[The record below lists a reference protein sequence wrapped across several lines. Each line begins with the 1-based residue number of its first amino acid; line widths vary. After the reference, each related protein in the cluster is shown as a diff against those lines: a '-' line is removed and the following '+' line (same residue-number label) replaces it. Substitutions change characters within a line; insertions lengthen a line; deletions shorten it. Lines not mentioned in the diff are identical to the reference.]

1 MRLNK
6 RRSKKALVKYG
17 TKYFYTVIQGF
28 NVTGLFGFREWNYLY
43 HSFLK
48 EKHETREIL
57 TRETKVTRFEPDPP
71 QFISLM
77 PKVSFNSVQD
87 TDTPELAHV
96 QTIEIPIWTKSYY
109 LYKEE
114 FYIQDGEE
122 VVLDSWYEEMDQL

>member
-17 TKYFYTVIQGF
+17 TKYFYAVIQEF
-28 NVTGLFGFREWNYLY
+28 NVTELFGFREWNYLY

-57 TRETKVTRFEPDPP
+57 TRESKVTRFEPDPP
-71 QFISLM
+71 QVIFKI
-77 PKVSFNSVQD
+77 PKVLFRVVQE
-87 TDTPELAHV
+87 TGLPEVGLIE
-96 QTIEIPIWTKSYY
+96 TFEIPIWTKSYY
-109 LYKEE
+109 LFIEE

-122 VVLDSWYEEMDQL
+122 VVLDSWYEEMD